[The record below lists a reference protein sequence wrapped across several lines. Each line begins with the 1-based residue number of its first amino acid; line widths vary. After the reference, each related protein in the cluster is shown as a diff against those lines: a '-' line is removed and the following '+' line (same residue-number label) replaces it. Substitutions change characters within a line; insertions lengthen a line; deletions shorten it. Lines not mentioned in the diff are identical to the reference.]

1 MGQLYYAQTQLY
13 SIVLGVKFSGQYA
26 LNIAIDY
33 SLLGAHLFT
42 FFSQILYQR
51 PNQLIYTRGWRGSY
65 ARQVHSSTPVA
76 EPALVQQDIAP
87 AARNARQQSLA
98 LMSILGMGAR
108 CFSGRVVQPLSKST
122 CSDGRAGM
130 SARSPPA

>member
-1 MGQLYYAQTQLY
+1 M
-13 SIVLGVKFSGQYA
+13 
-26 LNIAIDY
+26 
-33 SLLGAHLFT
+33 
-42 FFSQILYQR
+42 
-51 PNQLIYTRGWRGSY
+51 
-65 ARQVHSSTPVA
+65 A

-122 CSDGRAGM
+122 CSDGRTGM
-130 SARSPPA
+130 SARSPPVCPPGSSLASDLQP

>member
-13 SIVLGVKFSGQYA
+13 SIVLGVKFSGQYE
-26 LNIAIDY
+26 LNIAIHY
-33 SLLGAHLFT
+33 SLLGVHLFR
-42 FFSQILYQR
+42 FFSQILYQG

-87 AARNARQQSLA
+87 VARNARQQSLA
-98 LMSILGMGAR
+98 LMSTLYWACER
-108 CFSGRVVQPLSKST
+108 
-122 CSDGRAGM
+122 
-130 SARSPPA
+130 ARSPNCASTISQSAMTVT

>member
-13 SIVLGVKFSGQYA
+13 SVVLGVKFSGQYE
-26 LNIAIDY
+26 LDIAIHY
-33 SLLGAHLFT
+33 SLLGVHLFR
-42 FFSQILYQR
+42 FFSQILYQG

-98 LMSILGMGAR
+98 LMSILGM
-108 CFSGRVVQPLSKST
+108 
-122 CSDGRAGM
+122 
-130 SARSPPA
+130 